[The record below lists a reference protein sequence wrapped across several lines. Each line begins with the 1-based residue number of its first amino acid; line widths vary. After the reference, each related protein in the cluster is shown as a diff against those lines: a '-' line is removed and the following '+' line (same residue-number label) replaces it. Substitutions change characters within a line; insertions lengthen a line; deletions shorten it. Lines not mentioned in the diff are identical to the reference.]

1 MVKLKMNKKFKIPC
15 EQIVQNKQNC
25 MKGINNLLNVFL
37 NSFLKNLGIHKQS
50 KAQVR
55 NYV

>member
-1 MVKLKMNKKFKIPC
+1 MNKKFKIPC